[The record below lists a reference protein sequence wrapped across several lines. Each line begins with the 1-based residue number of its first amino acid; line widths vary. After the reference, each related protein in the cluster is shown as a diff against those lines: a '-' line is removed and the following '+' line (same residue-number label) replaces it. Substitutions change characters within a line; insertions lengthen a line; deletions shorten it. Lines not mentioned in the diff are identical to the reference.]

1 MQQNPLVSYIIKL
14 TFFSIGV
21 SLIGL
26 FSLLFLSKDWIF
38 DSIPYLIIL
47 FYSIT
52 GISYTLIYLTQKS
65 KKMRFENIFMI
76 TKFSKL
82 LIYIIVLIVAI
93 LLPVTNIKAFLS
105 SYAILYI
112 LYTIFDIIT
121 LNQLAKKL
129 K

>member
-26 FSLLFLSKDWIF
+26 FSLFFLSKDWIF

-112 LYTIFDIIT
+112 LYTIFDTIT

>member
-1 MQQNPLVSYIIKL
+1 
-14 TFFSIGV
+14 
-21 SLIGL
+21 
-26 FSLLFLSKDWIF
+26 
-38 DSIPYLIIL
+38 
-47 FYSIT
+47 
-52 GISYTLIYLTQKS
+52 
-65 KKMRFENIFMI
+65 MRFENIFMI

-82 LIYIIVLIVAI
+82 LIYIIVLILAI

-112 LYTIFDIIT
+112 LYTIFDTIT

>member
-1 MQQNPLVSYIIKL
+1 MQQHPLVSYIVKL

-21 SLIGL
+21 SFIGL
-26 FSLLFLSKDWIF
+26 FSLLFLSKNWIF
-38 DSIPYLIIL
+38 NSLPYIIIL
-47 FYSIT
+47 FYFIT
-52 GISYTLIYLTQKS
+52 GVSYILIFLTQKR

-82 LIYIIVLIVAI
+82 LIYIIVLIVMI
-93 LLPVTNIKAFLS
+93 LLSSTNIKAFLS

-112 LYTIFDIIT
+112 LYTVFDTIT

>member
-105 SYAILYI
+105 LYAILYI
-112 LYTIFDIIT
+112 LYTIFDTIT